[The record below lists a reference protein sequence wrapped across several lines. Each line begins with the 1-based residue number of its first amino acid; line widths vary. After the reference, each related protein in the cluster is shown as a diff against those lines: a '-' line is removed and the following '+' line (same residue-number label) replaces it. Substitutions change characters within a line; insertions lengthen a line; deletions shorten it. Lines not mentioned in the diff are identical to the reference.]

1 MKKILSV
8 LLILFSFIFFSCT
21 KTQLDNSSAQ
31 NEISGGKINP
41 QVLQCNAGQHWD
53 FYLRKCV
60 DDCPSGYHNDSITG
74 ACVADGGNPPIII
87 SYAGVN
93 ISYYTTNHILSFN
106 SSTDVNTV
114 LDQLDA
120 DYENYNTIYENQYP
134 NFSALQLDS
143 LDSVNNFDQL
153 RTYKNFE
160 GKFAGLTSQ
169 RSIFENNETTWL
181 NNNMAGAD
189 PDSLDY
195 TVDNSANAICNSSYQ
210 FIIAGTTY
218 KWTSTGLITVGGT
231 QTPIVNSPTSSCF
244 SNYRGGD
251 PLWIYTSDRSRKCK
265 LKVAVN
271 NCLIRGEGKA
281 KVKSFRKKSNG
292 KYVRSRL
299 DLRIRILGPLLYENV
314 CSLFQNV
321 DQSKP
326 AQGYQKR
333 FELKTLKRVQSNQAY
348 IYMNTFSGIFY
359 SNISGLSGTKT
370 L

>member
-1 MKKILSV
+1 MDMTPQTSKG
-8 LLILFSFIFFSCT
+8 
-21 KTQLDNSSAQ
+21 
-31 NEISGGKINP
+31 EISSSNVKPN
-41 QVLQCNAGQHWD
+41 VVQCNPGYHWD
-53 FYLRKCV
+53 YYWRKCV
-60 DDCPSGYHNDSITG
+60 VDCPTGYHNDSITG

-93 ISYYTTNHILSFN
+93 ISYYTTSHLLSFN
-106 SSTDVNTV
+106 STADVNTV

-120 DYENYNTIYENQYP
+120 DYENYNTVYESQYP
-134 NFSALQLDS
+134 NYTALQLDS
-143 LDSVNNFDQL
+143 LDSVNNFNQL
-153 RTYKNFE
+153 QTYKNFE
-160 GKFAGLTSQ
+160 AKFAGLQSK
-169 RSIFENNETTWL
+169 RSVFENNETTWL
-181 NNNMAGAD
+181 NNNMSGAD

-195 TVDNSANAICNSSYQ
+195 TVDNSENAICNNNYQ

-218 KWTSTGLITVGGT
+218 QWTSTGLITVGGF
-231 QTPIVNSPTSSCF
+231 QPLVVNSPTLSCF

-251 PLWIYTSDRSRKCK
+251 PLWVYTSDRSRKCK

-271 NCLIRGEGKA
+271 DCLIRGEGKA

-292 KYVRSRL
+292 RYVRSRL
-299 DLRIRILGPLLYENV
+299 DMRIRILGPLLYENT
-314 CSLFQNV
+314 CGLFQNI

-333 FELKTLKRVQSNQAY
+333 FELKILDRVQSNQAY
-348 IYMNTFSGIFY
+348 IYANTFSGIFY